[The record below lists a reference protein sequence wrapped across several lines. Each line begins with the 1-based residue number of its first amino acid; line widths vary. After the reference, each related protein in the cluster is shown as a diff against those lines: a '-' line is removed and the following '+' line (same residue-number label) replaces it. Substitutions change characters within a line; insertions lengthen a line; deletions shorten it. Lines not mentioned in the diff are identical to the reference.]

1 MSPNLDFRAQA
12 NARFITSANKL
23 AQFSNNRV
31 NPKVI
36 YQKIIL
42 ILSRHNYYFMGTKSL
57 FPVVDSLEEECSDIS
72 PLEASLQSTII

>member
-23 AQFSNNRV
+23 AQFSKNRV

-42 ILSRHNYYFMGTKSL
+42 ILSRHNYYFMGTN
-57 FPVVDSLEEECSDIS
+57 
-72 PLEASLQSTII
+72 